1 MFDAD
6 FVIFSSEHALHI
18 ASLQRQYASET
29 DRKDTFVQRL
39 IREEVGCGTHWIR
52 DDVLR
57 EMREQWSH
65 DSGYSCVDKAQ
76 GAQCIRITSIMCS
89 SNGVLSQE

>member
-6 FVIFSSEHALHI
+6 FVIFTSDHALHI
-18 ASLQRQYASET
+18 ATLQRQYASET

-39 IREEVGCGTHWIR
+39 IKAEVGSGTHWIH

-65 DSGYSCVDKAQ
+65 DSGYSCIDTALGWQ
-76 GAQCIRITSIMCS
+76 
-89 SNGVLSQE
+89 